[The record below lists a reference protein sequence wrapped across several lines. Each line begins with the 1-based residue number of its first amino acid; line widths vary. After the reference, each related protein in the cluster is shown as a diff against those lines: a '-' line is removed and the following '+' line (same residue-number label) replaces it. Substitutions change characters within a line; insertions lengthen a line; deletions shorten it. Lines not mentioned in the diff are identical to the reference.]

1 MAKPV
6 VFHGGSLGDL
16 REFPE
21 AARRR
26 TGYQLRRVQD
36 GLDPLDW
43 KPMTA
48 IGKGV
53 REIRVS
59 DDTGAY
65 RAICLMTLP
74 DAVHVYH
81 VFQKK
86 TQKTAQHDLEIARKR
101 YQEHMQSLK

>member
-21 AARRR
+21 TARRR
-26 TGYQLRRVQD
+26 TGFQLRRIQN

-43 KPMTA
+43 KPMTS
-48 IGKGV
+48 IGRGV

-59 DDTGAY
+59 DDTGVY
-65 RAICLMTLP
+65 RAIYLVTLP
-74 DAVHVYH
+74 DVHVYH

-86 TQKTAQHDLEIARKR
+86 TQKTAPHDLEIGRKR